1 MDGSADDENTEVLL
15 SLSRNYFGGIDHE
28 VLDFSQLDDYING
41 DAETNNTY
49 FSDTLAVHND
59 STRQVEGGAGGVQAP
74 LSNHLTK
81 SVPSQSQSN
90 TVISYSHSH
99 NLPESPPDSVSE
111 PPYSP
116 QESGGHSPHQ
126 KHHNGNAGLELL
138 LHPAGTS
145 GTVTNLNHID
155 YKGSLNIQS
164 TSGETIL
171 VQHPSILTP
180 LLTPQQ
186 PLSPLGITINGLSA
200 TSADNSVYTPL
211 HSSSKKRKIS
221 KDSNNILLRAETVLK
236 QEPSFTDVSVSSET
250 QSNNLSASSSG
261 FKSSALSSHDDE
273 YSYQENP
280 GASGSESGMY
290 MDSSFQCIR
299 FQPFQQTMWHT
310 LWDHNLKE
318 LPVPIYTVDADK
330 GFNFSNA
337 DDAFVCQ
344 KKNHFQITC
353 HAQLQGDPQFVK
365 TPEGMRKITSFHL
378 HFYGVK
384 VESLTQTIKVE
395 QSQSDRSKKAF
406 HPVLVDFSGDNSAKI
421 TVGRLHF
428 SETTSNNMR
437 KKGKPNP
444 DQRYFYL
451 VVGLH
456 AHCSDANHYPIVS
469 HASER
474 IIVRASNPGQFESDV
489 ELCWQRGSSPES
501 VFHSGRV
508 GINTERPDEALVV
521 HGNVKLTGHII
532 QPSDIRAKQHITKCN
547 TKEQLRNVQQLNVVQ
562 FHYTPEF
569 ALHFGLASPGDTGI
583 IAQEVQRILPEAV
596 SSAGDVQLPDGTR
609 YDNFLVVNKDRIFME
624 SVGAVKE
631 LCKVTQNLENRI
643 EELEIIQ
650 KELTD
655 IRTNSVYSVDLNH
668 SPSEYKLMKGGNF
681 KRKAICSTDSDAP
694 LCTNK
699 FYQILVCLLI
709 LVLAFCVIAMS
720 ALYFLEFRNPYGN
733 FETATL
739 RDAYKTTPLR
749 EFLYNNNNSPYNM
762 YEGKNN
768 TMRTRAGNMATRS
781 PYPRSTH
788 ADTKFVKH
796 YSKSKSGY
804 VPFPVTKETME
815 DKFELTE
822 EISAKP
828 LTPLGRPQTCNSISP
843 QYPDTTF
850 SDCQVF
856 CCHGDLVSNV
866 KGNDNYETSLDKL
879 AKDNSH
885 NLLNPQNTF
894 SSVPDS
900 LLLEK
905 TRITPATNTIEENS
919 GTNLNVES
927 AKQAPSQGETKN
939 EWIKEVKQKPTDD
952 LLTNRKRR
960 DTEEFKEKI
969 KISEKYTRNGD
980 LNGVTVL
987 VKGESFTEIIGKDY
1001 CNYRNYHSAEYYR
1014 CVERNSSVMNY
1025 AIPLSKYLPDPYITI
1040 IFQFSTSSRSQ
1051 KLEQCTMSAQANSTP
1066 CSWNGEMFF
1075 LSSKVQREEEKVIQ
1089 PGTFKVEI
1097 SSFRA
1102 TSLRFRIP
1110 INSIYS
1116 SNVCRLPHE
1125 KVGVSFIEYNI
1136 LLFRDCND

>member
-1 MDGSADDENTEVLL
+1 MDGSADDENTEVLF

-59 STRQVEGGAGGVQAP
+59 SNPSHSRQTLEGVPSGP
-74 LSNHLTK
+74 IPTHLTK
-81 SVPSQSQSN
+81 SISVPSQSQPS

-116 QESGGHSPHQ
+116 EGSGGHSPHQ
-126 KHHNGNAGLELL
+126 KHQNGAGLELL
-138 LHPAGTS
+138 LHPAGAS
-145 GTVTNLNHID
+145 ATVASLNHID

-164 TSGETIL
+164 SSGETIL

-200 TSADNSVYTPL
+200 TSADNTVYTPL

-221 KDSNNILLRAETVLK
+221 KESNNILLRQETVPK
-236 QEPSFTDVSVSSET
+236 QEPSFTDVSVSSEA

-261 FKSSALSSHDDE
+261 FKSSGLSSNDDE
-273 YSYQENP
+273 FSYQENP

-290 MDSSFQCIR
+290 LDTSFQCIR
-299 FQPFQQTMWHT
+299 FQAFQQTMWHT

-353 HAQLQGDPQFVK
+353 HTQLQGDPQFVK

-456 AHCSDANHYPIVS
+456 AHCSDSNHYPIVS

-569 ALHFGLASPGDTGI
+569 ALHFGLASSGDTGI

-655 IRTNSVYSVDLNH
+655 IRANSVYSVDLTN
-668 SPSEYKLMKGGNF
+668 SPAEYNLMKVKKHSSDF
-681 KRKAICSTDSDAP
+681 KKKAICSDDSDLP
-694 LCTNK
+694 VCTNK

-739 RDAYKTTPLR
+739 RDSYKTTPLR
-749 EFLYNNNNSPYNM
+749 EYLYHNNSPYSPYA
-762 YEGKNN
+762 YEGKNK
-768 TMRTRAGNMATRS
+768 TSRARGNLATRS

-796 YSKSKSGY
+796 Y
-804 VPFPVTKETME
+804 
-815 DKFELTE
+815 
-822 EISAKP
+822 
-828 LTPLGRPQTCNSISP
+828 R
-843 QYPDTTF
+843 
-850 SDCQVF
+850 
-856 CCHGDLVSNV
+856 
-866 KGNDNYETSLDKL
+866 
-879 AKDNSH
+879 
-885 NLLNPQNTF
+885 
-894 SSVPDS
+894 
-900 LLLEK
+900 
-905 TRITPATNTIEENS
+905 
-919 GTNLNVES
+919 
-927 AKQAPSQGETKN
+927 
-939 EWIKEVKQKPTDD
+939 
-952 LLTNRKRR
+952 
-960 DTEEFKEKI
+960 
-969 KISEKYTRNGD
+969 
-980 LNGVTVL
+980 
-987 VKGESFTEIIGKDY
+987 
-1001 CNYRNYHSAEYYR
+1001 
-1014 CVERNSSVMNY
+1014 
-1025 AIPLSKYLPDPYITI
+1025 
-1040 IFQFSTSSRSQ
+1040 
-1051 KLEQCTMSAQANSTP
+1051 
-1066 CSWNGEMFF
+1066 
-1075 LSSKVQREEEKVIQ
+1075 
-1089 PGTFKVEI
+1089 
-1097 SSFRA
+1097 
-1102 TSLRFRIP
+1102 
-1110 INSIYS
+1110 
-1116 SNVCRLPHE
+1116 
-1125 KVGVSFIEYNI
+1125 
-1136 LLFRDCND
+1136 